1 MAMPEDLC
9 PACHRWRY
17 LPGDRYCGWCGASL
31 LRAEASIEPAFVYAD
46 QSVDEIG
53 LVLANGGSCS
63 LEGSEVVLR
72 SLTAATEMPIA
83 VIPQGELRARD
94 GSRFRLPLR
103 TAELAP
109 DGGIHRW
116 EVRHRGEPGQG
127 DGRCLG
133 SIHLNLPPPD
143 VACVEPLITLH
154 VDAPTQPVA
163 VETEL
168 MLRLLSHADGAEVRA
183 IRCEGRA
190 ERMPTPALEAG
201 GVPFALARGK
211 DHPLRLTVSAELCR
225 VLINQPQGIDF
236 QLVLAFTD
244 RDREDAVRPVTVGF
258 RLHVPTPARPL
269 LSLRR
274 EQFVGMIGG
283 RLRVQAEVHNRGGA
297 PCRLHET
304 ELRLTRGTQTLRA
317 LSVRT
322 PGRAQPLQPG
332 DKRLLEIG
340 VPLDDLGLD
349 DEPTQ
354 GTGDI
359 LLALTWVQRFDDD
372 LPEQRADA
380 KVRLRPRHPF
390 RGIVAVDFGTTATA
404 VAVLS
409 DRDDVPELVTLG
421 EHADYLPTAIHYDL
435 NDDGKLCWVIGE
447 QAMRRA
453 AEPGA
458 DLRYFFDNIKLHL
471 KSPEQQLLPDGSAR
485 GWAGIAAD
493 YLTALRERLEGDSE
507 VAAEIRA
514 VHPTKPA
521 DFSLRATDALLRA
534 YREAGMEPRTYRPPS
549 GDDVVMS
556 ESWPQV
562 LVQLPPRQL
571 GELRR
576 LAFGKADPPSD
587 EPRRFALMSFDV
599 GGGTT
604 DLSLFDVDIR
614 GVAEATV
621 QEVVTDSDY
630 AFSGNGFANLI
641 ARGLIAACDQ
651 VLEARGLGSTAD
663 AAPFVLPWEDR
674 ATASATEL
682 ANGRA
687 IAALA
692 RRLQDAAGPLNGLRE
707 RIEAVVG
714 PGSKWTTVTP
724 TSDNGEK
731 AWAFVHNAWSTA
743 GEDLARGW
751 PLPGAAPTLRL
762 QLERGGGLEIP
773 WGPPAADDGAP
784 PGLSLDLGAFY
795 RGFVTGMVQGLG
807 QRLEPMFAHAREQD
821 LDLLVIVSGRGSLF
835 PPVAQILF
843 EVAQELYDLNRVRFS
858 QVGSG
863 FLKDIVAYGTGQ
875 LGRITR
881 FGSGIAFQPVIL
893 MRLCVHAGMDRKTG
907 ADRLIPIGSGRPRPG
922 QGRLCSA
929 EPMPYAPGRD
939 LRIVDLWRTPVFDG
953 TLERRRDE
961 HLECFQAEVTLSE
974 ADAAQTYVAV
984 EAIEPDCL
992 VVWLTWPGGSRGDA
1006 PADDWQWLEL
1016 GRWSESPG
1024 GCVPPGAAG
1033 ADPAGDEAPQADTAA
1048 HDRAAGPADLGPPRG
1063 GLAGG

>member
-94 GSRFRLPLR
+94 GSRYRLPLR

-127 DGRCLG
+127 HGRCLG

-143 VACVEPLITLH
+143 VACVEPLMTLH
-154 VDAPTQPVA
+154 VDDPTQPVA

-168 MLRLLSHADGAEVRA
+168 ALRLLSHADGAEVRA

-201 GVPFALARGK
+201 AVPFALARGK

-349 DEPTQ
+349 DEPAQ

-409 DRDDVPELVTLG
+409 DRQDVPELVTLG

-447 QAMRRA
+447 QALRRA

-493 YLTALRERLEGDSE
+493 YLTALRARLEGDSE

-514 VHPTKPA
+514 VYPTHPA
-521 DFSLRATDALLRA
+521 NFSPLATNALLRA
-534 YREAGMEPRTYRPPS
+534 YREAGMEPRSYSPPS
-549 GDDVVMS
+549 GAGVVMS

-562 LVQLPPRQL
+562 LLELPPPTL
-571 GELRR
+571 NALRR
-576 LAFGKADPPSD
+576 LAYGKEGSPSD

-604 DLSLFDVDIR
+604 DLSLFDIEIR
-614 GVAEATV
+614 GVADISVREVATD
-621 QEVVTDSDY
+621 TDFEFAGN
-630 AFSGNGFANLI
+630 AFSDLI
-641 ARGLIAACDQ
+641 ARGLVAACDQ
-651 VLEARGLGSTAD
+651 LLLDRGLGKTAD

-674 ATASATEL
+674 AAVTAEEL

-687 IAALA
+687 FADMA
-692 RRLQDAAGPLNGLRE
+692 RRLQHSTGALSGLRE

-714 PGSKWTTVTP
+714 PGSHWTTVMP
-724 TSDNGEK
+724 AADSGEK
-731 AWAFVHNAWSTA
+731 TWDLVCSAWAEA
-743 GEDLARGW
+743 GAAMARSW
-751 PLPGAAPTLRL
+751 PLPEPPPTLHLRL
-762 QLERGGGLEIP
+762 QRGGELEIP
-773 WGPPAADDGAP
+773 WGMPETTDDRAP
-784 PGLSLDLGAFY
+784 SGLFLDLGAFY
-795 RGFVTGMVQGLG
+795 RSFVTGMVDGL
-807 QRLEPMFAHAREQD
+807 RRRITPMFTYAAEQD
-821 LDLLVIVSGRGSLF
+821 LELFVVFSGRGSLF
-835 PPVAQILF
+835 PPVAQIPM
-843 EVAQELYDLNRVRFS
+843 ELIQDYNLKGVQFR
-858 QVGSG
+858 QVGTG
-863 FLKDIVAYGTGQ
+863 FLKHIVAYGTGQ

-881 FGSGIAFQPVIL
+881 FGHGIAFQPLISA
-893 MRLCVHAGMDRKTG
+893 RLCALAGMDRKTG
-907 ADRLIPIGSGRPRPG
+907 AERLVAIGNGMPQRG
-922 QGRLCSA
+922 QGRCHSSHPIPFGA
-929 EPMPYAPGRD
+929 GRD
-939 LRIVDLWRTPVFDG
+939 LRIVDLWLSPVFDG
-953 TLERRRDE
+953 TLERQRDE
-961 HLECFQAEVTLSE
+961 HIECFQAEVTLSE

-1016 GRWSESPG
+1016 GRWSESPR
-1024 GCVPPGAAG
+1024 GCVSPDPAG
-1033 ADPAGDEAPQADTAA
+1033 ADPAGDEAPPADAA
-1048 HDRAAGPADLGPPRG
+1048 GDDRAAGPADPGPPRG